1 MQCNQSSPCSWQEE
15 TARHAARVDFN
26 RMRNSVTE
34 PLHYHPESRAL
45 QIQFDSLRLADRVAE
60 VHVRQLLTDADRE
73 FIGRQ
78 RMVFMATADTER
90 QPECSYKGGDPGF
103 VQVLDQNTLVLP
115 SYNGNGMFL
124 SAGNLR
130 ANPQVGLLFIDF
142 EQPQRLRVNGTAAVL
157 ADDPLLLRYPGAELL
172 LRIAV
177 RHVFGNCPRYV
188 PTMRFVAESAHTP
201 RAGTVAPIPQWK
213 TRPIWHEV
221 LPADDPARQVNTDR
235 GLA

>member
-1 MQCNQSSPCSWQEE
+1 M
-15 TARHAARVDFN
+15 
-26 RMRNSVTE
+26 TE

-45 QIQFDSLRLADRVAE
+45 QQQFDSIRLADRVAE

-78 RMVFMATADTER
+78 RMVFMATADTQG

-124 SAGNLR
+124 STGNLR

-142 EQPQRLRVNGTAAVL
+142 EQPQ
-157 ADDPLLLRYPGAELL
+157 RYPGAELL

-201 RAGTVAPIPQWK
+201 RAGTVPPIPQWK

>member
-1 MQCNQSSPCSWQEE
+1 M
-15 TARHAARVDFN
+15 
-26 RMRNSVTE
+26 TE

-201 RAGTVAPIPQWK
+201 RAGTVPPIPQWK

-221 LPADDPARQVNTDR
+221 LPADDPARQVNTDL

>member
-1 MQCNQSSPCSWQEE
+1 M
-15 TARHAARVDFN
+15 
-26 RMRNSVTE
+26 TE

-45 QIQFDSLRLADRVAE
+45 QLQFDSLRLADRVAE

-78 RMVFMATADTER
+78 RMVFMATADTEG

-142 EQPQRLRVNGTAAVL
+142 EHPQRLRVNGTATVVAE
-157 ADDPLLLRYPGAELL
+157 DPLLLRYPGAELL
-172 LRIAV
+172 LRVDV

-188 PTMRFVAESAHTP
+188 PTMRFVAESAHLP
-201 RAGTVAPIPQWK
+201 RAGKVPPIPQWK
-213 TRPIWHEV
+213 TRPVWHEV
-221 LPADDPARQVNTDR
+221 LPADDPARRVNTAP
-235 GLA
+235 GLG

>member
-1 MQCNQSSPCSWQEE
+1 M
-15 TARHAARVDFN
+15 
-26 RMRNSVTE
+26 TE

-201 RAGTVAPIPQWK
+201 RAGTVPPIPQWK

>member
-1 MQCNQSSPCSWQEE
+1 M
-15 TARHAARVDFN
+15 
-26 RMRNSVTE
+26 TE

>member
-1 MQCNQSSPCSWQEE
+1 M
-15 TARHAARVDFN
+15 
-26 RMRNSVTE
+26 TE

-45 QIQFDSLRLADRVAE
+45 QQQFDSIRLADRVAE

-78 RMVFMATADTER
+78 RMVFMATADTQG

-124 SAGNLR
+124 STGNLR

-142 EQPQRLRVNGTAAVL
+142 EQPQRLRVNGTATVL

-172 LRIAV
+172 LRITV

-201 RAGTVAPIPQWK
+201 RAGTVPPIPQWK